1 MKTNQLQ
8 IDKLKQHSEP
18 ETLQEHRGELYFR
31 CGTFACE
38 AHNKQ
43 RSVDMALKCVRGS
56 IQQYR
61 DYYVSLAN
69 NARSIG
75 EAELAA
81 TFIETSRLFT
91 PWSIDELIKDR
102 QTFDNMVLEL
112 ELLLTSDSG
121 DVIFELFGEGE
132 AE

>member
-1 MKTNQLQ
+1 
-8 IDKLKQHSEP
+8 
-18 ETLQEHRGELYFR
+18 
-31 CGTFACE
+31 
-38 AHNKQ
+38 
-43 RSVDMALKCVRGS
+43 
-56 IQQYR
+56 
-61 DYYVSLAN
+61 LAN

-132 AE
+132 TE